1 MYLTT
6 TLGILWKM
14 MVAVRA
20 VFFSKNS
27 FMLFLLLRI
36 RYYAAPGW
44 VMYECTK
51 NSDWLIVAAECGF
64 LPLGT
69 VLVRIKNAKLI
80 AFPHLWR
87 LCRVLFGVVSF

>member
-44 VMYECTK
+44 VMYECT
-51 NSDWLIVAAECGF
+51 
-64 LPLGT
+64 
-69 VLVRIKNAKLI
+69 
-80 AFPHLWR
+80 
-87 LCRVLFGVVSF
+87 